1 MKHLQIHIDK
11 YEVQSKEILKSIHFT
26 LNHMDRIAIVWQNWA
41 GKTTLM
47 KILTWE
53 IQDFQG
59 SIDNIGNLSFWY
71 LAQIYS
77 DNEEKTVFEEL
88 KDAFFQVLEM
98 EENLKNYEEK
108 MASWNMEILDEY
120 SSLLEQFNNI
130 WGYDYEKEIHAVAN
144 GIGILD
150 LLEKKLVE
158 VSGGQ
163 RTKVALAKV
172 LLVKPDILLLD
183 EPTNFIDLSSVEWLE
198 NYLNTK
204 WFWGFVIISHD
215 REFLDK
221 TCDKTYELQIT
232 RPINFYHVP
241 YSQYVIEREK
251 KEKKLLEDYERQ
263 QEWIKDQT
271 GLVNRF
277 RAGSRA
283 GWAKSREK
291 MIERLDKIE
300 TPYIPQKPKFQFL
313 YWEDSWDK
321 ILNFK
326 WVFIWRKDPLFFINE
341 LTLYKWQ
348 KVGIVGENG
357 VGKSTLLKSIIGQLE
372 ILDGYFRKA
381 SSLQVWYYSQMHE
394 ELDKKKTIKQNFE
407 KHWFFYADQVLSAI
421 LAHYLFSYDDIHKKV
436 GELSGGQITRLHF
449 AILGQKETN
458 FLILDEPTNHLDYDS
473 REALEFALKKYE
485 WTILFISHDRYF
497 VNKMASH
504 IWFIRESELSLS
516 YGNYEDYKFKLEN
529 GINMDMS
536 LFNEEAQL
544 NLVLEEKLWEKNF
557 KRLQERFWGKKK
569 RK

>member
-26 LNHMDRIAIVWQNWA
+26 LNHMDRIAIVGQNGA

-47 KILTWE
+47 KILTGE

-59 SIDNIGNLSFWY
+59 SIDNIGNLSFGY

-108 MASWNMEILDEY
+108 MASGNMEILDEY

-130 WGYDYEKEIHAVAN
+130 GGYDYEKEIHAVAN

-204 WFWGFVIISHD
+204 WFGGFVIISHD

-313 YWEDSWDK
+313 YGEDSGDK

-326 WVFIWRKDPLFFINE
+326 GVFIGRKDPLFFINE
-341 LTLYKWQ
+341 LTLYKGQ

-381 SSLQVWYYSQMHE
+381 SSLQVGYYSQMHE

-407 KHWFFYADQVLSAI
+407 KHGFFYADQVLSAI

-485 WTILFISHDRYF
+485 GTILFISHDRYF

-544 NLVLEEKLWEKNF
+544 NLVLEEKLGEKNF
-557 KRLQERFWGKKK
+557 KRLQERFGGKKK

>member
-11 YEVQSKEILKSIHFT
+11 YEVQSKEILKNIHFT
-26 LNHMDRIAIVWQNWA
+26 LNHTDKIAIVWQNWA

-53 IQDFQG
+53 ITDFQG

-88 KDAFFQVLEM
+88 KDAFLQVLEM

-130 WGYDYEKEIHAVAN
+130 GGYDYEKEIHAVAN

-150 LLEKKLVE
+150 LLPKKLVE

-163 RTKVALAKV
+163 RTKIALAKV

-277 RAGSRA
+277 RAWSRA

-326 WVFIWRKDPLFFINE
+326 WVFIGRKEALFFINE

-357 VGKSTLLKSIIGQLE
+357 VWKSTFLKSIIGDIE
-372 ILDGYFRKA
+372 ILDGYFRPGPW
-381 SSLQVWYYSQMHE
+381 LQIGYYSQMHE
-394 ELDKKKTIKQNFE
+394 ELDKKKTIKENFE
-407 KHWFFYADQVLSAI
+407 KHWFFYADQHLSAI
-421 LAHYLFSYDDIHKKV
+421 LSHYLFTYDDIHKKV
-436 GELSGGQITRLHF
+436 GELSGGQITCLHF

-473 REALEFALKKYE
+473 REALESSLKKYTG
-485 WTILFISHDRYF
+485 TILFISHDRYF

-504 IWFIRESELSLS
+504 IWFIRDNELSLS
-516 YGNYEDYKFKLEN
+516 YWNYEDYKFKLEN
-529 GINMDMS
+529 GIDMDMS
-536 LFNEEAQL
+536 LFDEEAQL

-557 KRLQERFWGKKK
+557 KRLQERFWGKRKK
-569 RK
+569 K